1 MRGRDKLLEIV
12 EDRPLLRLVAERAI
26 ATGHEVTVVL
36 PKQTKRRDV
45 ITDLSLTIVEIED
58 AAEGMSASVR
68 AGVGNVAT
76 TATGIMILPADM
88 PEIDTSDL
96 SSVIQAFEINKS
108 ITRGSNKDGNEGHPV
123 IFPVSDKQAL
133 LNLTGD
139 QGARSITK
147 GREVKLVALNSQ
159 RAFVDLDTPEDWDA
173 WREKLGK

>member
-1 MRGRDKLLEIV
+1 MSIAIVIPAAGASARMRGRDKLLEIV

-76 TATGIMILPADM
+76 TATG
-88 PEIDTSDL
+88 
-96 SSVIQAFEINKS
+96 
-108 ITRGSNKDGNEGHPV
+108 
-123 IFPVSDKQAL
+123 
-133 LNLTGD
+133 
-139 QGARSITK
+139 
-147 GREVKLVALNSQ
+147 
-159 RAFVDLDTPEDWDA
+159 
-173 WREKLGK
+173 